1 MKIDKKYIFRRFFKR
16 FFKEEFLEI
25 ENKKRAIKIAN
36 ENLQSVKIELKNSI
50 ERVNKLIEENT
61 ILRRENGQLRNEV
74 DKTKKDII
82 NSNEYRTLLEKYNEL
97 LYKK

>member
-1 MKIDKKYIFRRFFKR
+1 MKIDKKYIFKR
-16 FFKEEFLEI
+16 FFKEEFREI

-61 ILRRENGQLRNEV
+61 ILRRENGQLKNEV
-74 DKTKKDII
+74 DKVKKDVI